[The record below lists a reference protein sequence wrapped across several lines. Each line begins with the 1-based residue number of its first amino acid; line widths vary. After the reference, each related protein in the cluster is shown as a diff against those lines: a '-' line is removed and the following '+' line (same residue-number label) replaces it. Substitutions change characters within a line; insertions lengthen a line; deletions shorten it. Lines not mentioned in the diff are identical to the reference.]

1 MTSDCVITC
10 NVNKAISD
18 IVSESQKTINVDVL
32 ADSWL
37 SSKNNNKRKLRR
49 KNSPRQKIKSCC
61 YECGT
66 GFENEQ
72 LLKVHSATC
81 SVVIDEESDLGIK
94 KDFESEKDFKSPKRQ
109 TIVHLNIN
117 KKEKL
122 SCDKCPKKFKTQ
134 SRLSLH
140 QRTHGLNFYTCGL
153 CTKTFSTKAKCK
165 EHVQTHGE
173 AKPYS
178 CDVCGK
184 KYVLRESLNR
194 HHKIHD
200 ASQAYVCNDCGK
212 AFSEN
217 ISFHRHRT
225 IHTGTVYL
233 FLTRVAK
240 S

>member
-10 NVNKAISD
+10 NVNKAVSD
-18 IVSESQKTINVDVL
+18 IISESQKTIDVDVL
-32 ADSWL
+32 VDSWL
-37 SSKNNNKRKLRR
+37 SSKNNNERKSRR
-49 KNSPRQKIKSCC
+49 KNPPRRKIKSRC

-66 GFENEQ
+66 GFKNEQ

-81 SVVIDEESDLGIK
+81 GVVIDEESDLGIK
-94 KDFESEKDFKSPKRQ
+94 KDFESENDFKSPKWQ
-109 TIVHLNIN
+109 TIVNIN
-117 KKEKL
+117 QEKKL
-122 SCDKCPKKFKTQ
+122 SCDKCTKKFKTQ

-140 QRTHGLNFYTCGL
+140 QRTHGLNFYICGL
-153 CTKTFSTKAKCK
+153 CTETFSTKAKCK
-165 EHVQTHGE
+165 EHVQTHCE

-212 AFSEN
+212 AFSEK
-217 ISFHRHRT
+217 ISFHRHKT